1 MSKQTI
7 TLQGKTYDAI
17 TGALVQ
23 DAAAPAAT
31 RSHTKVMPSKKAQPT
46 QTQSTTKPISR
57 TANHTRHHSQQ
68 SAHTLMRHAVKK
80 PTVSVR
86 KQAKTQHALIHTQPQ
101 QITVKRSALQLD
113 NQRLERAKATPQH
126 TKVGRFHVP
135 LSVPI
140 KLTSIPVRQMPEGRP
155 TNTPPTTPPPTP
167 TNKPGDM
174 FEQAIEQAS
183 HFVDISVQ
191 RKSFKKQARRH
202 AFTLAAGTLAVL
214 TIAGLAVYQ
223 NSPSLQLRVAGYR
236 AGVATV
242 TPDFNASGFS
252 YGGASVQGARVII
265 GLTADGVR
273 YQLSQ
278 QETNWS
284 SEQMIA
290 QVASTDASG
299 QPNYTTITT
308 DNTTVYRLGG
318 SQATWV
324 TNGIW
329 YQLSGEQALSD
340 EQITTLVK
348 NT

>member
-23 DAAAPAAT
+23 DAVSAPAAAH
-31 RSHTKVMPSKKAQPT
+31 SHTKVMPSKKVTPAATPAT
-46 QTQSTTKPISR
+46 R

-86 KQAKTQHALIHTQPQ
+86 KQAKTQSALAHAHPQ
-101 QITVKRSALQLD
+101 QITVKHSALQLD

-126 TKVGRFHVP
+126 AKVGRFHVP

-167 TNKPGDM
+167 NNKPGDM

-183 HFVDISVQ
+183 HFVDLATQ
-191 RKSFKKQARRH
+191 RQYFKKRARRH

-223 NSPSLQLRVAGYR
+223 NSPSLQLRIAGYR

-242 TPDFNASGFS
+242 TPDFNASGFA
-252 YGGASVQGARVII
+252 YGGASVQGARVVI

-284 SEQMIA
+284 GEQMIA
-290 QVASTDASG
+290 QIASTDASG
-299 QPNYTTITT
+299 QPNYAPIAV
-308 DNTTVYRLGG
+308 DDITVYRLGG

-324 TNGIW
+324 ANGIW
-329 YQLSGEQALSD
+329 YQVSGEQALSNQ
-340 EQITTLVK
+340 QIAALVK